1 MSPVVVVTGAAGGI
15 GSVTCDVLEGYGW
28 DVVAMDRRPVDRP
41 GALRVD
47 LADAPAVASALEA
60 LPQVDALVNNAA
72 VQLYKPL
79 LDTTVEEWD
88 AVAAVN
94 IRAAFACLKAV
105 HRQLG
110 EARGSVVNVAS
121 VHATATSHSI
131 AAYAAT
137 KGGLVAFTRAAA
149 IEMAPLGVRVNAVL
163 PGAVDTPA
171 LRAGFS
177 RCADAESTLDRADA
191 VEADRSPARH
201 RGGDR
206 VPPRPRA
213 VGVHHRPGAGGRRRR
228 AGAAVDRVGD
238 AARGP

>member
-1 MSPVVVVTGAAGGI
+1 MTPVVVVTGAAGGI
-15 GSVTCDVLEGYGW
+15 GSVTCDVLERYGW
-28 DVVAMDRRPVDRP
+28 KVIAMDRRPVERA
-41 GALRVD
+41 GALQVD
-47 LADAPAVASALEA
+47 LADAPAVASALTA
-60 LPQVDALVNNAA
+60 IPQVDALVNNAA

-110 EARGSVVNVAS
+110 EVHGSVVNVAS

-149 IEMAPLGVRVNAVL
+149 LEMAPLGVRVNAVL
-163 PGAVDTPA
+163 PGAVGIEVDQDEAPTFGGPVQPLRHPNKFDIAKA
-171 LRAGFS
+171 LIFFVS
-177 RCADAESTLDRADA
+177 DLAD
-191 VEADRSPARH
+191 
-201 RGGDR
+201 
-206 VPPRPRA
+206 
-213 VGVHHRPGAGGRRRR
+213 GVSGQAL
-228 AGAAVDRVGD
+228 AVDGGASIKSPWSMPVP
-238 AARGP
+238 GPATGAPA

>member
-1 MSPVVVVTGAAGGI
+1 MIPVVVVTGAAGGI

-28 DVVAMDRRPVDRP
+28 NVVAMDRRPVDRP

-110 EARGSVVNVAS
+110 EVHGSVVNVAS

-137 KGGLVAFTRAAA
+137 KGGLVAFSRAAA
-149 IEMAPLGVRVNAVL
+149 LEMAPLGVRVNAVL

-177 RCADAESTLDRADA
+177 RRADAESSLIDRTPLRRIGHPRDIAEAIAFLLDR
-191 VEADRSPARH
+191 E
-201 RGGDR
+201 
-206 VPPRPRA
+206 
-213 VGVHHRPGAGGRRRR
+213 R
-228 AGAAVDRVGD
+228 AGFITGQELVVDGG
-238 AARGP
+238 ALARLSTE